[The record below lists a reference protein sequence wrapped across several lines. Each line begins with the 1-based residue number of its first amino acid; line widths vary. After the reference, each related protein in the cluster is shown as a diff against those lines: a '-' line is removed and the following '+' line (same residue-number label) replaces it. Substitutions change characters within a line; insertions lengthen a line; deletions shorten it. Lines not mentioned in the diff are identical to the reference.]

1 MNSNYRVVL
10 NYFLFFL
17 IVTAITLIQIF
28 GVFRGLDNP
37 TGMHHAQL
45 ARELARGNGLVTK
58 SFTPNEWREHTTDK
72 EQQKDFTYIESYASG
87 KEELPELMEAPGGP
101 LLMAGLFKIIGGDD
115 FDSWKMPKDMY
126 VYKLDRMVA
135 LLGSSLFIF
144 ALITNFFL
152 IKRLFDQGIA
162 VASVLVMVFC
172 NLLWNFATSGMPQM
186 LMLLFFSLAMW
197 FWVLSRE
204 ASQSQEKQQEEQE
217 AAGAGKNPLP
227 ALIASCL
234 CMSVVVLCN
243 WHALWLYLGFV
254 LMLGLFGRA
263 RLAAVSI
270 AIISLF
276 VVCGYWWWQNIQLCG
291 SPVGLAWQAYYQ
303 GLQGNLQSS
312 MQSFKAGSFNF
323 NARDIL
329 TRLASGW
336 LNQLHNFYS
345 NAGSIVVVPLF
356 IITLLYRFKSTL
368 LANLRWVLLGLWLF
382 GSIAATLAGVKD
394 AYSSNQFYILF
405 IPLMSAF
412 GFAMLA
418 ILAARFSVEGSH
430 KALSSSVKW
439 VAIALS
445 AGPMLLDIPT
455 QAKIGT
461 FSAKTGIPEWPPY
474 FPMPVNLVLN
484 SASKSND
491 IIVSDQPW
499 AVSWYADRRSLLMP
513 DNLEDFTKMQND
525 YEGPANAQIAGFLV
539 SPCSYAN
546 KDLKSITREYGDFA
560 QLIVDGSFYE
570 LSGREYWS
578 LDKSQK
584 LAEISARYGGK
595 NRVFLAGAEMIYYN
609 HQTLALDKK

>member
-1 MNSNYRVVL
+1 MNTNYRVVL

-17 IVTAITLIQIF
+17 IISAVTLIQIF

-58 SFTPNEWREHTTDK
+58 SFSPNEWREHTTDK
-72 EQQKDFTYIESYASG
+72 DQQKDFAYIEKYAGG

-101 LLMAGLFKIIGGDD
+101 LVMAGLFKLIGGGD
-115 FDSWKMPKDMY
+115 FDSWKMPAEVY

-135 LLGSSLFIF
+135 LLGSVLFIF

-172 NLLWNFATSGMPQM
+172 NLLWSFATSGMPQM

-197 FWVLSRE
+197 FWVSSRE
-204 ASQSQEKQQEEQE
+204 AGLALAQQEQEQE
-217 AAGAGKNPLP
+217 QDTGKKAKNPLP
-227 ALIASCL
+227 ALIAACL

-243 WHALWLYLGFV
+243 WHALWIYLGFV
-254 LMLGLFGRA
+254 LMLGLFSRQ
-263 RLAAVSI
+263 RFAAVSI
-270 AIISLF
+270 AVVSLF
-276 VVCGYWWWQNIQLCG
+276 AVCGYWWWQNIQICG
-291 SPVGLAWQAYYQ
+291 SPIGLSWQAYYQ

-329 TRLASGW
+329 TRLGSGW

-345 NAGSIVVVPLF
+345 NAGSIVVIPLF
-356 IITLLYRFKSTL
+356 IVALLHRFKSTI
-368 LANLRWVLLGLWLF
+368 LANLRWALLALWMF
-382 GSIAATLAGVKD
+382 ASIAATLAGVKD
-394 AYSSNQFYILF
+394 PYSNNQFYILF

-418 ILAARFSVEGSH
+418 ILAARFGTQGSQ
-430 KALSSSVKW
+430 KNLIGVVKW

-461 FSAKTGIPEWPPY
+461 FAAKTGIPEWPPY
-474 FPMPVNLVLN
+474 FPLGINKVLN
-484 SASKSND
+484 SASAKND
-491 IIVSDQPW
+491 LIISDQPW
-499 AVSWYADRRSLLMP
+499 AVAWYADRRSMLMP
-513 DNLEDFTKMQND
+513 DNLEDFNKMQND
-525 YEGPANAQIAGFLV
+525 YEGPSSGQIAGFLV
-539 SPCSYAN
+539 SPCSFAD
-546 KDLKSITREYGDFA
+546 KDLKTVKAQYGDFA
-560 QLIVDGSFYE
+560 PLIIDGSFFDF
-570 LSGREYWS
+570 SDREHWC
-578 LDKSQK
+578 LDKSKK
-584 LAEISARYGGK
+584 LGEISARYGGK
-595 NRVFLAGAEMIYYN
+595 NRVFLAGVEMIYYS
-609 HQTLALDKK
+609 K